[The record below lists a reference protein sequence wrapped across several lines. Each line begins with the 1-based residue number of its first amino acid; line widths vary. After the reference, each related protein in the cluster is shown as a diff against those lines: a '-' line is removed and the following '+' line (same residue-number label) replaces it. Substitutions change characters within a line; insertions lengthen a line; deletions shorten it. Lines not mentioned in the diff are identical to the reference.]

1 MQCCKKLFLS
11 VSTLGSVW
19 TIERQHWKYYIAAF
33 LQINSLFPFNSCLIN
48 MPYEHS
54 ILYSPLTIFILH
66 YIETPK
72 DNPSDTFPLPKQL

>member
-1 MQCCKKLFLS
+1 
-11 VSTLGSVW
+11 
-19 TIERQHWKYYIAAF
+19 
-33 LQINSLFPFNSCLIN
+33 